1 MAATA
6 KWYGL
11 GQRALARKEVDW
23 TTDAIKVLIAGSGY
37 TPDQDAHDYLDDVVS
52 NEISGTNYTAGGVLL
67 TSCAVSYDS
76 ATNRCRL
83 TAANAV
89 WTNVTFTNGRY
100 GIVYN
105 SSPST
110 NATRPLLGY
119 VDFGANQSPTGIN
132 FQITWDAT
140 DGVLYLAAS

>member
-11 GQRALARKEVDW
+11 GQRALVQKEVSW
-23 TTDAIKVLIAGSGY
+23 TADAIKVLIAGSGY
-37 TPDQDAHDYLDDVVS
+37 TPDQDAHDYLDDVVA

-67 TSCAVSYDS
+67 GSCTVSYDS

-83 TAANAV
+83 FAANAV
-89 WTNVTFTNGRY
+89 WSNVTFTNGRY
-100 GIVYN
+100 GIIYD
-105 SSPST
+105 STPGT

-132 FQITWDAT
+132 FQITWDTT
-140 DGVLYLAAS
+140 DGVLYLGAS